1 MITNPELMT
10 GIKIVC
16 GIVIIII
23 GYLVF
28 SAHSGPYSVMP
39 EERLNAGVFIGVLLT
54 FLGVLIECYGIHGYH
69 ESTIDN
75 AFTLYDS
82 QGNVVIERTG
92 CRDIKKKEGLITYS
106 IDGEDYVYVLPEGE
120 YRLETYHEN

>member
-1 MITNPELMT
+1 MITNLELMT

-23 GYLVF
+23 GYLVY
-28 SAHSGPYSVMP
+28 SVYSGPWLMP
-39 EERLNAGVFIGVLLT
+39 EERLNVGMIMGVLLT
-54 FLGVLIECYGIHGYH
+54 FLGVLIESYGIHGYH

-82 QGNVVIERTG
+82 QGNVIIERTG

-120 YRLETYHEN
+120 YRFETYHEN